1 METNPIRAFAEMWTH
16 TFDFSGRTRR
26 TSYWGA
32 VVVNFL
38 VTFLLDFIPYANI
51 VYMVVSILPG
61 IAISVR
67 RLHDINWSGWWLLV
81 ALIPFGGIF
90 VLVLLLMDSTGA
102 NLSGIAP
109 SMERYRSKR
118 ACFAVIPSRMVWKS
132 RLHT

>member
-1 METNPIRAFAEMWTH
+1 MIRSIEGEYQTMETNPIRAFAEMWTH

-61 IAISVR
+61 IAMSVR

-102 NLSGIAP
+102 NRFGDSPKYGKVP
-109 SMERYRSKR
+109 
-118 ACFAVIPSRMVWKS
+118 F
-132 RLHT
+132 

>member
-16 TFDFSGRTRR
+16 TFDFGGRPRR

-61 IAISVR
+61 IAMSVR

-102 NLSGIAP
+102 NRFGDSPKYGKVP
-109 SMERYRSKR
+109 
-118 ACFAVIPSRMVWKS
+118 F
-132 RLHT
+132 

>member
-38 VTFLLDFIPYANI
+38 VTLLLDFVPYANI
-51 VYMVVSILPG
+51 IYMVVSILPG
-61 IAISVR
+61 IAMSVR

-90 VLVLLLMDSTGA
+90 VFVLLLMDSTGA
-102 NLSGIAP
+102 NRFGDSPKYGKVP
-109 SMERYRSKR
+109 
-118 ACFAVIPSRMVWKS
+118 F
-132 RLHT
+132 